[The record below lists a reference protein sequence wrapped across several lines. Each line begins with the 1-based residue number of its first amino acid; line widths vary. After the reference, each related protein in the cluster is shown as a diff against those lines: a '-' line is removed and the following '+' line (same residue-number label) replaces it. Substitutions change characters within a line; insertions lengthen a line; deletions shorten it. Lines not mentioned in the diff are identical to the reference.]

1 MKTISIL
8 LTALL
13 LLGASLN
20 VNGQVTNE
28 TEETPYE
35 KATKAS
41 NFSMDY
47 VIFYA
52 PTIDERPVGSDILAG
67 NIVVY
72 IYGNTECASCIGLG
86 RAIADAKREK
96 YNKNKDV
103 KFVYFTTDNKA
114 AIKRLISIPDIKY
127 DYVVSLP
134 FEKLVDIGFMMAYKP
149 TYVVV
154 DRSGKVVA
162 KGIGCSHITE
172 EAKKTFDEKIGAE
185 IDKLLNVKA
194 VDGTGTM

>member
-52 PTIDERPVGSDILAG
+52 PTIDERPVGSDILA
-67 NIVVY
+67 
-72 IYGNTECASCIGLG
+72 
-86 RAIADAKREK
+86 
-96 YNKNKDV
+96 
-103 KFVYFTTDNKA
+103 
-114 AIKRLISIPDIKY
+114 
-127 DYVVSLP
+127 
-134 FEKLVDIGFMMAYKP
+134 
-149 TYVVV
+149 
-154 DRSGKVVA
+154 
-162 KGIGCSHITE
+162 
-172 EAKKTFDEKIGAE
+172 
-185 IDKLLNVKA
+185 
-194 VDGTGTM
+194 